1 MTFTKFSPLV
11 SVIIPGY
18 NHAPFLQERIESVLG
33 QTYPHIEVIMLD
45 DASGDESAEIMQSYA
60 QHKHVS
66 HVIINKE
73 NSGNTFL
80 QWQKG
85 LAQAQGEYVWIAESD
100 DVAHTNFL
108 TALME
113 PLIKTPDAVM
123 AFSWST
129 MIDEHGKPLPY
140 SWDETKRFCAPGVY
154 DSRPFCLQRMMFKN
168 LMYNASMVVF
178 RKECAANVNPQF
190 MQYRHSGDWLFWF
203 DIARQGKICEVPQKL
218 NSFRQHANKVS
229 NEALQKAD
237 LAEICAIQQYVAQ
250 TLQLNNYQW
259 RCLRGRQS
267 KRLNKSQYPDK
278 ETLRQQFPKIYKASP
293 IDYVTYTLDKLF
305 NLSGMQ

>member
-1 MTFTKFSPLV
+1 MNSLPLV

-33 QTYPHIEVIMLD
+33 QTYPCFEIIMLD
-45 DASGDESAEIMQSYA
+45 DASRDESAGIMQSYA

-178 RKECAANVNPQF
+178 RKCQSAVHAVQTF
-190 MQYRHSGDWLFWF
+190 WRLALLVRYRKTGQDMRSATETQQLP
-203 DIARQGKICEVPQKL
+203 ATRQ
-218 NSFRQHANKVS
+218 
-229 NEALQKAD
+229 
-237 LAEICAIQQYVAQ
+237 
-250 TLQLNNYQW
+250 
-259 RCLRGRQS
+259 
-267 KRLNKSQYPDK
+267 
-278 ETLRQQFPKIYKASP
+278 
-293 IDYVTYTLDKLF
+293 
-305 NLSGMQ
+305 

>member
-1 MTFTKFSPLV
+1 MNTHPLV

-18 NHAPFLQERIESVLG
+18 NHARFLQERIESVLG
-33 QTYPHIEVIMLD
+33 QTYPCIEVIMLD
-45 DASGDESAEIMQSYA
+45 DASKDGSAEIMLQYA
-60 QHKHVS
+60 KHERVS
-66 HVIINKE
+66 HVVINEK

-85 LAQAQGEYVWIAESD
+85 LALAQGEYVWIAESD
-100 DVAHTNFL
+100 DVAHPDFL
-108 TALME
+108 SALLS
-113 PLIKTPDAVM
+113 PLTETPDAVM

-129 MIDEHGKPLPY
+129 MIDENSKPLPY
-140 SWDETKRFCAPGVY
+140 SWDETKRFHSPGIY
-154 DSRPFCLQRMMFKN
+154 ASRSFCLQRMVFKN
-168 LMYNASMVVF
+168 LMYNASMIVF
-178 RKECAANVNPQF
+178 KKECASHVNPQF

-203 DIARQGKICEVPQKL
+203 DIARQGKICEVPRKL

-250 TLQLNNYQW
+250 TLRLNRYQW

-278 ETLRQQFPKIYKASP
+278 EALRRQYPQIYGASSV
-293 IDYVTYTLDKLF
+293 DYATYTLDKFL